1 MGPAGSHAGAW
12 GCPMGLTPPGPSPGV
27 EVGVSCLVGGGP
39 CWVGSRNF
47 SRPWGPTGA
56 DPGAQGPQGAAIL
69 FPLCSPLPGPMQGP
83 AEGTRGTISCH
94 CRHETVG
101 DTHRRCG
108 ALSWGGSRH
117 TARDTRKAWIL
128 GQSQDCGFCPPGV
141 PWGWRAGPQPHR
153 GTPAQLY
160 QPLLLPEPGVG
171 SREGSAP
178 L

>member
-1 MGPAGSHAGAW
+1 MPHGLDATRTEPW
-12 GCPMGLTPPGPSPGV
+12 GGGGGILLSW
-27 EVGVSCLVGGGP
+27 GGP

-47 SRPWGPTGA
+47 SRPWRPTGA
-56 DPGAQGPQGAAIL
+56 DPVAQGPPGAAVL
-69 FPLCSPLPGPMQGP
+69 FPLCSPLPGPVQGP

-94 CRHETVG
+94 CRHEAVG

-128 GQSQDCGFCPPGV
+128 GQSQDCGFCPPWV

-153 GTPAQLY
+153 GTPAQLH